1 MEVVVGG
8 GGGGGEEVGVAE
20 EEIRVEDGITEDE
33 RLVDVDIRVLEGVV
47 ELVNALTDEVGTEE
61 LVKLISDA
69 TLMIGTEG
77 VGVGETDSGLNGEHI
92 IEISYSN
99 IHTWVR
105 HTSNDIVW
113 SQHCY
118 QQSRLRLLRPRF
130 PICQYLNV
138 FRAIPSSWYILQ
150 HRHSDLEVD
159 EHIRGQS

>member
-20 EEIRVEDGITEDE
+20 EEIRVEDGVTEDE

-77 VGVGETDSGLNGEHI
+77 VGVGETDSGLNREHM
-92 IEISYSN
+92 IEMSYSD
-99 IHTWVR
+99 IHT
-105 HTSNDIVW
+105 
-113 SQHCY
+113 
-118 QQSRLRLLRPRF
+118 
-130 PICQYLNV
+130 
-138 FRAIPSSWYILQ
+138 
-150 HRHSDLEVD
+150 
-159 EHIRGQS
+159 